1 MVGVLQNDLERK
13 TWHQLEESF
22 GFEKQNKNIWL
33 TMSKKINDFFFR
45 LGLY

>member
-22 GFEKQNKNIWL
+22 GFEKQNKNILL
-33 TMSKKINDFFFR
+33 TMSKK
-45 LGLY
+45 

>member
-13 TWHQLEESF
+13 TCHQLEESF

-33 TMSKKINDFFFR
+33 TMSQK
-45 LGLY
+45 